1 MWCITSAGF
10 CASNDVVSGALVQ
23 AILDDAYAQGDFHRV
38 YFGEIVAAYADQ
50 DAAHRLSEAATGAL
64 PMARP

>member
-1 MWCITSAGF
+1 
-10 CASNDVVSGALVQ
+10 VVSGALVQ

-50 DAAHRLSEAATGAL
+50 DAAHRLSAAAGAL